1 MCAALPLPSAS
12 VDAVVCDLPFG
23 RKFGSKTDMAANLP
37 VILAEM
43 ERLVPFFVIFHHH
56 FSFVPNYF
64 LFLFFSRILCS
75 DGTLVLLLSPQL
87 SCLLKKLLPQR
98 DTGMSTNNQEAKAV
112 NDTARQETFQ
122 GHQGIDSPPTQKT
135 SRHPGLQ
142 QSPTPPLSSLEHQE
156 SLRVSL
162 GVIDGLIHKYVK
174 RNR

>member
-1 MCAALPLPSAS
+1 M
-12 VDAVVCDLPFG
+12 CDLPFG

-43 ERLVPFFVIFHHH
+43 ERLVPFLSSFIIILALYLIIFC
-56 FSFVPNYF
+56 FFCFF
-64 LFLFFSRILCS
+64 LRILCS

-98 DTGMSTNNQEAKAV
+98 DTGMSTNNQEAKAL